1 MLFDRL
7 ADLLERERRIVGRAD
22 AYQNVHAI
30 IVVANDIHL
39 CGAYR
44 LAQVPEAEIA
54 QDAGDRDVIFA
65 ELIRIDGQSVR
76 SDRFFVQPCPL
87 VGSRVVVP
95 DDLESAGAN
104 ERGIAHENLI
114 TDRMVR
120 VRRIRVVVTAR
131 RRSESRQRHA
141 LHSADCHQIVSQRS
155 VARHQIAGNVGLN
168 ERFGPVAHIEAE
180 HEPDLADHH
189 ERAAD
194 QRDRDE
200 ILEHDQNLAVN
211 HFGFLPERSFHHFDR
226 PVA

>member
-76 SDRFFVQPCPL
+76 HVPWSVRASL
-87 VGSRVVVP
+87 SRTISNPQV
-95 DDLESAGAN
+95 
-104 ERGIAHENLI
+104 
-114 TDRMVR
+114 RMN
-120 VRRIRVVVTAR
+120 A
-131 RRSESRQRHA
+131 
-141 LHSADCHQIVSQRS
+141 VS
-155 VARHQIAGNVGLN
+155 
-168 ERFGPVAHIEAE
+168 PMKT
-180 HEPDLADHH
+180 
-189 ERAAD
+189 
-194 QRDRDE
+194 
-200 ILEHDQNLAVN
+200 
-211 HFGFLPERSFHHFDR
+211 
-226 PVA
+226 